1 MKSALARALV
11 GAIVAITIAFI
22 LAIAVVWTG
31 VDQKG
36 QAPPSTQSER
46 PP

>member
-1 MKSALARALV
+1 MKESLVRAFV
-11 GAIVAITIAFI
+11 GAIVTITIAFI

-36 QAPPSTQSER
+36 QTPASTQSER
-46 PP
+46 LP